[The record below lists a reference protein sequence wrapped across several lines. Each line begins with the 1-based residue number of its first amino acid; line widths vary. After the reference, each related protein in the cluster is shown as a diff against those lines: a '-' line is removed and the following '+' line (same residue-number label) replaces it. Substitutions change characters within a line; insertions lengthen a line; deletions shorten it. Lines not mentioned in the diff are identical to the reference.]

1 MDSLLDMDKK
11 NLVNLV
17 SLKNEEIKAL
27 EEQIKVLKNRI
38 RKRNRSIRRV
48 TTLALER
55 KRKIE
60 TLETNSSTSAIDD
73 VFSALLAITILNCW
87 PLGIGTA
94 AVFQPLS

>member
-60 TLETNSSTSAIDD
+60 VIEDMLKYCSDTFQGYINERVGIQERKQLEHMIEEINKE
-73 VFSALLAITILNCW
+73 L
-87 PLGIGTA
+87 
-94 AVFQPLS
+94 Q

>member
-60 TLETNSSTSAIDD
+60 TL
-73 VFSALLAITILNCW
+73 
-87 PLGIGTA
+87 
-94 AVFQPLS
+94 

>member
-17 SLKNEEIKAL
+17 SLKNEEIKVL

-60 TLETNSSTSAIDD
+60 TLETNKE
-73 VFSALLAITILNCW
+73 L
-87 PLGIGTA
+87 
-94 AVFQPLS
+94 Q

>member
-60 TLETNSSTSAIDD
+60 TLETNKE
-73 VFSALLAITILNCW
+73 L
-87 PLGIGTA
+87 
-94 AVFQPLS
+94 Q

>member
-1 MDSLLDMDKK
+1 MGSLLDMDKK

-60 TLETNSSTSAIDD
+60 TLETNKE
-73 VFSALLAITILNCW
+73 L
-87 PLGIGTA
+87 
-94 AVFQPLS
+94 Q

>member
-1 MDSLLDMDKK
+1 MDNLLDMDKK

-60 TLETNSSTSAIDD
+60 TLETNKE
-73 VFSALLAITILNCW
+73 L
-87 PLGIGTA
+87 
-94 AVFQPLS
+94 Q